1 LGSNFTFYNYKKKK
15 KKKAR
20 SVHTYIYKKKKMINL
35 IYLSIL
41 EIIFILVTLLI
52 CVALVT
58 VAERKTMGNMQR
70 RLGPNSVGYYGLLQA
85 FADALKLLIKEY
97 VAPTQAD
104 IILFFLG
111 PMITLFFSLLSFS
124 VIPFSPSAVI
134 ADLNYGILVLLAV
147 SSVAAYGVL
156 IAGWSANSK
165 YAFIGSIRS
174 TAQLISYELVLSS
187 VIILIIIITSSL
199 DLNVNVLFQKVVLL
213 AVPLLPLAYIFYI
226 GTLAETNRAPF
237 DLAEAESEL
246 VSGYMTEHA
255 AVIFV
260 FFFLGEYS
268 SILLMC
274 ILTAS
279 LFFGGYLLDLSFIF
293 NIIYS
298 IDSET
303 PLSLFSKILDGFLSG
318 SVLGIKACIFVF
330 LFIWVRAALPR
341 TRFDQLMS
349 FCWIEFLPLLFA
361 FIIALPIFLSSASS
375 FVFDSY
381 LLLTPILT
389 IRMPYN
395 KLSIA
400 SSRTSLTLLL
410 RMSAQAALHKAPLFV
425 YKKRR
430 PVTSF
435 A

>member
-1 LGSNFTFYNYKKKK
+1 
-15 KKKAR
+15 
-20 SVHTYIYKKKKMINL
+20 
-35 IYLSIL
+35 
-41 EIIFILVTLLI
+41 
-52 CVALVT
+52 
-58 VAERKTMGNMQR
+58 
-70 RLGPNSVGYYGLLQA
+70 
-85 FADALKLLIKEY
+85 
-97 VAPTQAD
+97 
-104 IILFFLG
+104 
-111 PMITLFFSLLSFS
+111 
-124 VIPFSPSAVI
+124 
-134 ADLNYGILVLLAV
+134 
-147 SSVAAYGVL
+147 
-156 IAGWSANSK
+156 
-165 YAFIGSIRS
+165 
-174 TAQLISYELVLSS
+174 LISYELVLSS

>member
-1 LGSNFTFYNYKKKK
+1 LGTNFNFYKKKKKK